1 MIISGFITICT
12 SIIQFLF
19 SWVNLPDIPL
29 SAQSTFDTYM
39 SYIFYNLNFLNFFL
53 NVDTLKTVSSIALV
67 LFAFE
72 HIYKIMIWI
81 IHKIPLSIN

>member
-39 SYIFYNLNFLNFFL
+39 SYMQLKKPIYVKISLKSVGRWGVAF
-53 NVDTLKTVSSIALV
+53 KTVLRSNIFL
-67 LFAFE
+67 
-72 HIYKIMIWI
+72 YK
-81 IHKIPLSIN
+81 S

>member
-39 SYIFYNLNFLNFFL
+39 SYIF
-53 NVDTLKTVSSIALV
+53 
-67 LFAFE
+67 E

>member
-39 SYIFYNLNFLNFFL
+39 SYIFDNLHFLNFFVARL
-53 NVDTLKTVSSIALV
+53 
-67 LFAFE
+67 
-72 HIYKIMIWI
+72 
-81 IHKIPLSIN
+81 

>member
-1 MIISGFITICT
+1 
-12 SIIQFLF
+12 
-19 SWVNLPDIPL
+19 
-29 SAQSTFDTYM
+29 M
-39 SYIFYNLNFLNFFL
+39 SYIFDNLHFLNFFL

>member
-39 SYIFYNLNFLNFFL
+39 SYIFDNLHFLNFFFKCRYFK
-53 NVDTLKTVSSIALV
+53 KTVSL
-67 LFAFE
+67 
-72 HIYKIMIWI
+72 
-81 IHKIPLSIN
+81 

>member
-39 SYIFYNLNFLNFFL
+39 SLSLI
-53 NVDTLKTVSSIALV
+53 
-67 LFAFE
+67 
-72 HIYKIMIWI
+72 HI
-81 IHKIPLSIN
+81 